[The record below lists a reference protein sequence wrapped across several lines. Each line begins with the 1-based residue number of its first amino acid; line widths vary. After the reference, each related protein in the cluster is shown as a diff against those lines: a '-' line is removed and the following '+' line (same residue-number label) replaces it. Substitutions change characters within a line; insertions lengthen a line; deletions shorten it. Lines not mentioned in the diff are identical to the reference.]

1 VAQAVSN
8 GKKPAVAYL
17 LTDMAADAEAVARAQ
32 ELMRICGSP
41 AYYDRERVGELAG
54 EAFDRCFNPAGAAR
68 QLIAGIASGSRSQAL
83 RTVRVPALVV
93 HGDKDKLIDVSGG
106 RRTAECIPGAR
117 FEIIEGM
124 GHDYPPVYWDRWV
137 DLIASHAGLT
147 VG

>member
-1 VAQAVSN
+1 
-8 GKKPAVAYL
+8 
-17 LTDMAADAEAVARAQ
+17 
-32 ELMRICGSP
+32 
-41 AYYDRERVGELAG
+41 
-54 EAFDRCFNPAGAAR
+54 
-68 QLIAGIASGSRSQAL
+68 
-83 RTVRVPALVV
+83 VPALVV